1 MAEGGERGRGGDGG
15 EKRRRWGIPIVA
27 RLIQF
32 FFFTVEEKGGED
44 ESSYIIHRFCS
55 NDCEKLAVWKRS
67 SVRVVKNG
75 RRR

>member
-1 MAEGGERGRGGDGG
+1 MAKGVEGETVERNEEDGVY
-15 EKRRRWGIPIVA
+15 RAIVA

-32 FFFTVEEKGGED
+32 FSSRQRKKGGED